1 MALQQKAREGKLA
14 PAEMKGASCT
24 ITNIGSAG
32 GQWFTPVINHPEV
45 AILGIGRIAEKAI
58 VRDGEIVAGSVLGS
72 FSQLRPPYDRRSNC
86 AKCIKSHQAF
96 TERSTIN
103 FNGGVMLW

>member
-1 MALQQKAREGKLA
+1 MLLTLKRLACASCKNADRKAIFEISDEINSLATKAREGKLA

-58 VRDGEIVAGSVLGS
+58 VRDGEIVAAPVLALLS
-72 FSQLRPPYDRRSNC
+72 
-86 AKCIKSHQAF
+86 A
-96 TERSTIN
+96 STT
-103 FNGGVMLW
+103 V